1 MRLIRFGPL
10 GNEKPGVM
18 DDAETR
24 RDLSAHF
31 KDWDLA
37 FFGSADI
44 QRLAEIL
51 KRDAAVLASG
61 TPDRA
66 LGCSHRSAQQSHLH
80 RTELF

>member
-18 DDAETR
+18 DDTETR

-44 QRLAEIL
+44 QRLEEIL
-51 KRDAAVLASG
+51 KRDAVPCQPYPRRSVGLLPSLGPTKSSAS
-61 TPDRA
+61 D
-66 LGCSHRSAQQSHLH
+66 
-80 RTELF
+80 